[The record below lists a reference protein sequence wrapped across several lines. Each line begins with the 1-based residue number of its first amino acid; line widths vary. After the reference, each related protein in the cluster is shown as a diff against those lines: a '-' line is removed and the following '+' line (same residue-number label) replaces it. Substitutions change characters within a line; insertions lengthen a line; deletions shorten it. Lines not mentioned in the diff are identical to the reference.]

1 LVRVVAVAIPRGVL
15 EEYEAVVREA
25 GFEPGAVL
33 SSTLAAL
40 AGLDQAA
47 PIPALVVNAGP
58 QSVTTAIV
66 ENGVL
71 LLHRS
76 VDMSGNVQVGILA
89 EAAMAQAG
97 VDEPTQP
104 IALPLVD
111 REASQ
116 QEWAMQQPAP
126 QFGRD
131 PYGLGESAA
140 DSAPYA
146 NELAS
151 VIAAEA
157 EAEARAE
164 KGALSRASTN
174 GAAVAPVY
182 GRGHAPA
189 EEVTQAVSVAAA
201 YFEDTL
207 QRSPETVLSAGS
219 TGAEALGTMLARAG
233 FGGIGDGGS
242 GAVRVT
248 EIVGPETLVAQ
259 AASARVPRS
268 WLAGVRGA
276 LRS

>member
-1 LVRVVAVAIPRGVL
+1 
-15 EEYEAVVREA
+15 
-25 GFEPGAVL
+25 
-33 SSTLAAL
+33 
-40 AGLDQAA
+40 
-47 PIPALVVNAGP
+47 
-58 QSVTTAIV
+58 
-66 ENGVL
+66 
-71 LLHRS
+71 
-76 VDMSGNVQVGILA
+76 
-89 EAAMAQAG
+89 
-97 VDEPTQP
+97 
-104 IALPLVD
+104 VD

-164 KGALSRASTN
+164 KSVLSRVSGN
-174 GAAVAPVY
+174 GAVPVAPVY

-189 EEVTQAVSVAAA
+189 DEVTQAVSVAAA

-207 QRSPETVLSAGS
+207 QRSPAAVLSAGS
-219 TGAEALGTMLARAG
+219 TGAEALGAMLARAG
-233 FGGIGDGGS
+233 FGLVGDGGS
-242 GAVRVT
+242 GAIRVT
-248 EIVGPETLVAQ
+248 EIVSAETLVAQ
-259 AASARVPRS
+259 AASARIPRS